1 METPKSTDT
10 KKKFSKKIVRFVII
24 SNCIFA
30 LLVLAIS
37 VIGNE
42 VPDALI
48 ISWFAFTGTELLA
61 LAGIKITDTQYGA
74 EESDSDEKPEDD
86 ASNKNLIGRQQND
99 DG

>member
-1 METPKSTDT
+1 METPKSTDN

-30 LLVLAIS
+30 FFVLAIS

-61 LAGIKITDTQYGA
+61 LAGIKITDTQYGINDP
-74 EESDSDEKPEDD
+74 DSDEKPDDD
-86 ASNKNLIGRQQND
+86 ASNKNLSER
-99 DG
+99 